1 MISAIIITK
10 NEEVML
16 PDCLKSLDWI
26 DEIIV
31 VDTGNTDKTNQIARK
46 YKAKIV
52 PYKGKPNFSSWRNR
66 GLKEAEGEWIIYIDA
81 DERITPKLKE
91 EIKGIIQNPKYN
103 GYAIPRKNFIFGKE
117 FKHCGLY
124 PDYVKRLFR
133 RSAFKEWSGDLH
145 EEPNYE
151 SNGKIVNGGKDNI
164 GHTQN
169 PMIHIKHET
178 LSEMVEKTNQWSGVE
193 AKLMYDAHHPKM
205 NIRRFLSAAGR
216 EFWLRMIKQTAFLD
230 GGEGIIYALY
240 QVYSRFI
247 SYAKLWELQ
256 IRKGELQ

>member
-10 NEEVML
+10 NEEMML
-16 PDCLKSLDWI
+16 PDCLKSLDWV

-31 VDTGNTDKTNQIARK
+31 VDTGNTDRTNQIAKK
-46 YKAKIV
+46 YKARLV
-52 PYKGKPNFSSWRNR
+52 TYSGKPNFSSWRNK
-66 GLKEAEGEWIIYIDA
+66 GLKEAKGDWILYIDA
-81 DERITPKLKE
+81 DERITSELKV
-91 EIKGIIQNPKYN
+91 EIEKIMESYEYN

-133 RSAFKEWSGDLH
+133 RTTFKEWSGDLH

-151 SNGKIVNGGKDNI
+151 SNGKTVNGGTGNI
-164 GHTQN
+164 GHTKS

-178 LSEMVEKTNQWSGVE
+178 LSEMVEKTNKWSGVE
-193 AKLMYDAHHPKM
+193 AKLMYEAHHPKM
-205 NIRRFLSAAGR
+205 NLRRFLSAAAR
-216 EFWLRMIKQTAFLD
+216 EFWLRMIKQMAFLD
-230 GGEGIIYALY
+230 GGEGIIYGLY

-256 IRKGELQ
+256 IRRADRK